1 MAFRAHYITFICDNS
16 LHDIVIFMAAKGSKN
31 EDWFDNLDK
40 ELEKK
45 TTQAQKT
52 TGADSSQKSDLNRTI
67 ISDFWKILL
76 RFDKINIHFS
86 IEPSHTQFAQF
97 EKYPYEWS
105 LKDNFDFGGVN
116 QIMIVDRTRDQ
127 GRVGDTLKARY
138 YNEDDAQHL
147 RLTFEYCEGEHYY
160 KYSGWKRI
168 FGQYILFDTPVKKM
182 DMDQFHTVLA
192 DIVRNWYES
201 HLKHSRDSFLE
212 YLDKTFEKGE
222 TYTQ

>member
-1 MAFRAHYITFICDNS
+1 VDCGIVITFICDKA
-16 LHDIVIFMAAKGSKN
+16 LHEIVIFMAAKGSKK

-45 TTQAQKT
+45 TTQAKKS
-52 TGADSSQKSDLNRTI
+52 TGTENSQKDELNRTV

-86 IEPSHTQFAQF
+86 IEPSHTQFALF

-105 LKDNFDFGGVN
+105 LKENYDFGGIN
-116 QIMIVDRTRDQ
+116 QIMLVDRTRED

-138 YNEDDAQHL
+138 YNEDDVQHL
-147 RLTFEYCEGEHYY
+147 RLTFEFCEGEHYY

-168 FGQYILFDTPVKKM
+168 FGQYILFDAPIKKL
-182 DMDQFHTVLA
+182 DIDQFHTVLA
-192 DIVRNWYES
+192 DVVRNWYES
-201 HLKHSRDSFLE
+201 HLKHNRDTFLE
-212 YLDKTFEKGE
+212 YLGNTFEKGE

>member
-1 MAFRAHYITFICDNS
+1 M
-16 LHDIVIFMAAKGSKN
+16 FMAAKGSKN
-31 EDWFDNLDK
+31 DDWFDNLDK

-45 TTQAQKT
+45 TAQAQKSS
-52 TGADSSQKSDLNRTI
+52 GADTTQKGDLNRAM

-86 IEPSHTQFAQF
+86 IEPNHSQFAQF
-97 EKYPYEWS
+97 EKYPYEWT
-105 LKDNFDFGGVN
+105 LKENYDFGGIN
-116 QIMIVDRTRDQ
+116 QIQIVDRTRDQ
-127 GRVGDTLKARY
+127 GRVGDSLRVRY
-138 YNEDDAQHL
+138 YNEEETQHL

-168 FGQYILFDTPVKKM
+168 FGQYILFDAPVKKL

-192 DIVRNWYES
+192 DVVRNWYDS
-201 HLKHSRDSFLE
+201 HLKHSRESFLE
-212 YLDKTFEKGE
+212 YLEKTFEKGE

>member
-1 MAFRAHYITFICDNS
+1 
-16 LHDIVIFMAAKGSKN
+16 MAAKGSKK

-45 TTQAQKT
+45 TAQAKKS
-52 TGADSSQKSDLNRTI
+52 TGAESTQKDDLNRI
-67 ISDFWKILL
+67 VISDFWKVLL

-86 IEPSHTQFAQF
+86 IEPNHTQFAQF

-105 LKDNFDFGGVN
+105 LKENYDFGGIN
-116 QIMIVDRTRDQ
+116 QIQLVDRTREQ
-127 GRVGDTLKARY
+127 GRVGDALKIRHY
-138 YNEDDAQHL
+138 TEDDVQHL
-147 RLTFEYCEGEHYY
+147 MLTFEFCEGEHYY

-168 FGQYILFDTPVKKM
+168 FGQYILFDAPIKKL

-192 DIVRNWYES
+192 DVVRNWYES
-201 HLKHSRDSFLE
+201 HLKHNRDAFLE
-212 YLDKTFEKGE
+212 YLGNTFEKGE

>member
-1 MAFRAHYITFICDNS
+1 MRLWGDITFICDKA
-16 LHDIVIFMAAKGSKN
+16 LHENVIFMAAKGSKK

-45 TTQAQKT
+45 TSQARKS
-52 TGADSSQKSDLNRTI
+52 TGTENTRKDELNRTI
-67 ISDFWKILL
+67 ISDLWKILL

-105 LKDNFDFGGVN
+105 LKENYDFGGIN
-116 QIMIVDRTRDQ
+116 QLQLVDRTREE

-138 YNEDDAQHL
+138 YDENDVHHL
-147 RLTFEYCEGEHYY
+147 RLTFEFCEGEHYY

-168 FGQYILFDTPVKKM
+168 FGQYILFDAPIKKL
-182 DMDQFHTVLA
+182 DLDQFHTVLA
-192 DIVRNWYES
+192 DVVRNWYES
-201 HLKHSRDSFLE
+201 HLKHNREAFLE
-212 YLDKTFEKGE
+212 YLKSTFEKGE